1 MNTYVIIPQFL
12 VTDELVT
19 LAENC
24 IKTYRDFSEC
34 IVISVDDAGEYTK
47 AERADEVLGMSDFVV
62 SYEKNKGFAG
72 ACNSGFKKAFELS
85 GEDDC
90 FIICSNN
97 DIEIN
102 KKTIWALQ
110 EPFEKFDNVSI
121 TGIISNK
128 ERMWEG
134 KPIDELDW
142 RSYGEG
148 GLLRDRMQDGG
159 LWCSKKSILEKIA
172 IYRRKR

>member
-34 IVISVDDAGEYTK
+34 IVISVDDAGEYKK

-142 RSYGEG
+142 RSYGDG
-148 GLLRDRMQDGG
+148 GLLRGYMQDGG

>member
-1 MNTYVIIPQFL
+1 MKCYVIIPQFL

-24 IKTYRDFSEC
+24 IKTYREFSDC
-34 IVISVDDAGEYTK
+34 IVISVDDAGEYQK
-47 AERADEVLGMSDFVV
+47 AARADEVLEMSDYVV
-62 SYEKNKGFAG
+62 RYEKNKGFAG
-72 ACNSGFKKAFELS
+72 ACNAGFKKAFELS
-85 GEDDC
+85 KEDC
-90 FIICSNN
+90 FIVCSNN

-102 KKTIWALQ
+102 KKTIWALK
-110 EPFEKFDNVSI
+110 EPFEKFENVAI

-142 RSYGEG
+142 RCYSEG
-148 GLLRDRMQDGG
+148 GLLRDRMQDGS
-159 LWCSKKSILEKIA
+159 LYMTKKSILEKIA
-172 IYRRKR
+172 IYRKK